1 MWWEKGGMGPSGA
14 DPAQTSGFGN
24 ATTEL
29 DELIQILLVTMIC
42 AIVNQE

>member
-1 MWWEKGGMGPSGA
+1 MGPSGA
-14 DPAQTSGFGN
+14 DPTQTSGFVN

-42 AIVNQE
+42 AIVDQE